1 MTAHTFKTPWL
12 TVRMCCGL
20 AVLAGCAETSCN
32 TAPKASDTAQNAP
45 PPPAAPGKV
54 NADVKPPSSIGSATM
69 KPDGTIVLQL
79 RATDGTGIV
88 GDSRIEYPPSHA
100 QYPEVLKH
108 LGGLKPGEEK
118 PVPPWPE

>member
-1 MTAHTFKTPWL
+1 
-12 TVRMCCGL
+12 MCCGL
-20 AVLAGCAETSCN
+20 AALAGCAETSCN
-32 TAPKASDTAQNAP
+32 TASTKSEAAQTAP
-45 PPPAAPGKV
+45 PPPAAPEKR

-88 GDSRIEYPPSHA
+88 GDSRVEYAPSHA
-100 QYPEVLKH
+100 QYADVLKH
-108 LGGLKPGEEK
+108 LGGLKPGQEK